1 MAEIDRKAH
10 TVTKAQM
17 VERVRD
23 VTGLGWTES
32 GDLLEAVLESM
43 KETLESGEN
52 IKISGFG
59 TFLVRSKSPRRGR
72 NPQTAAAI
80 VIPKRKVLTFKPSQ
94 VLRQALNPDGIDGV
108 DEDS

>member
-1 MAEIDRKAH
+1 MAEKDAKSQ

-17 VERVRD
+17 VERVRQ

-32 GDLLEAVLESM
+32 GDMLEAVLESM
-43 KETLESGEN
+43 KETLEAGEN

-59 TFLVRSKSPRRGR
+59 SFVVRAKSPRRGR
-72 NPQTAAAI
+72 NPQTSQAI

-94 VLRQALNPDGIDGV
+94 VLRQALNPGVPDDG
-108 DEDS
+108 DEDA